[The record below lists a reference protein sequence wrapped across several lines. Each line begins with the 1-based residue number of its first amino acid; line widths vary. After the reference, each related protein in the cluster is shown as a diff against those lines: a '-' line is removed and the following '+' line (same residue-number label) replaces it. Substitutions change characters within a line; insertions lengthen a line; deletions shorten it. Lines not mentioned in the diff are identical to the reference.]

1 MNMKIYT
8 KGGDKGR
15 TSLIGGERV
24 GKDDLRVEAYGTVDE
39 LSAFVALLRD
49 KMSEQD
55 SDDRHLGDLRDD
67 LERVL
72 GTLMFV
78 QASLAGSSPL
88 EENTERHLEVR
99 IDELNDKLPPIE
111 RFTLPG
117 GHPLVSLAH
126 VCRTVCRRAERCAVR
141 AYNDL
146 PAEQGAM
153 GAVAD
158 PASLRYLNRLSDY
171 LYMVARTLTR
181 RLKVQEVFWEP

>member
-1 MNMKIYT
+1 MKIYT